1 MDKGTEFDRRD
12 SVTLKLNAK
21 YEYTFDAKIYY
32 DPSEGINDV
41 IDRLIAIDTKIHENF
56 INKEIK
62 EVN

>member
-21 YEYTFDAKIYY
+21 HEYTFNAIIYY
-32 DPSEGINDV
+32 DQPEDIDDV
-41 IDRLIAIDTKIHENF
+41 IDRLMAIDTKIHENF
-56 INKEIK
+56 INKEIR